1 MNEKVKSSSDL
12 RRLVEEHEK
21 TYIENMKKPV
31 EELIKEEEA
40 RLKSYKVDE
49 LLDTLQYAM
58 RNIYAED
65 LPEWVKYMGT
75 DGTSFLEIKSGTEV
89 VSKNSLYRVIILHKY
104 EFKDTIPHNTFFIG
118 CFNKYGN
125 TLQVTAKGG
134 NVKIEYDIEEKIFQ
148 YENRAFAKP
157 IQNREISQKVQ
168 YQLIHAFC
176 ELYPILLEKVEEE
189 FEISL
194 SIE

>member
-1 MNEKVKSSSDL
+1 MV
-12 RRLVEEHEK
+12 
-21 TYIENMKKPV
+21 
-31 EELIKEEEA
+31 
-40 RLKSYKVDE
+40 
-49 LLDTLQYAM
+49 
-58 RNIYAED
+58 
-65 LPEWVKYMGT
+65 T

-89 VSKNSLYRVIILHKY
+89 VSKNSLYRVIILHQY

-125 TLQVTAKGG
+125 TLKITAKGD

>member
-1 MNEKVKSSSDL
+1 MNEKVKSNSDL

-65 LPEWVKYMGT
+65 LPEWVKYMGI
-75 DGTSFLEIKSGTEV
+75 DGISFSEIKSGTEV
-89 VSKNSLYRVIILHKY
+89 VSQNSLYRVIILHKY

-125 TLQVTAKGG
+125 TLKVTAKGG
-134 NVKIEYDIEEKIFQ
+134 NVKIEYDIEGTIFQ

-157 IQNREISQKVQ
+157 VHNREISQKVQ

-176 ELYPILLEKVEEE
+176 ELYPTLLEKVEEE
-189 FEISL
+189 FENSL
-194 SIE
+194 AIK

>member
-1 MNEKVKSSSDL
+1 MNEKVKSNSAL

-21 TYIENMKKPV
+21 IYIENMKKPV

-75 DGTSFLEIKSGTEV
+75 DGTSFLEVKSGTEV

-125 TLQVTAKGG
+125 TLKVTAKGG
-134 NVKIEYDIEEKIFQ
+134 IVKIEYDIEEKIFQ
-148 YENRAFAKP
+148 YENRAFAKSVHKK
-157 IQNREISQKVQ
+157 EIPQKVQ

-176 ELYPILLEKVEEE
+176 ELYPLLLEKVEEE
-189 FEISL
+189 FENSL
-194 SIE
+194 SIK

>member
-1 MNEKVKSSSDL
+1 MV
-12 RRLVEEHEK
+12 
-21 TYIENMKKPV
+21 
-31 EELIKEEEA
+31 
-40 RLKSYKVDE
+40 
-49 LLDTLQYAM
+49 
-58 RNIYAED
+58 
-65 LPEWVKYMGT
+65 T

-89 VSKNSLYRVIILHKY
+89 VSKNSLYRVIILHQY

-125 TLQVTAKGG
+125 TLKITAKGDK
-134 NVKIEYDIEEKIFQ
+134 VKIEYDIEEKIFQ

>member
-1 MNEKVKSSSDL
+1 MNEKAKSDL
-12 RRLVEEHEK
+12 ALQRLLEEHEK
-21 TYIENMKKPV
+21 TYIENIKKPV
-31 EELIKEEEA
+31 EQLIKEEEE
-40 RLKSYKVDE
+40 RLKNYKVNE
-49 LLDTLQYAM
+49 LLDSLYYAM

-65 LPEWVKYMGT
+65 LPEWVKYMGV
-75 DGTSFLEIKSGTEV
+75 DGTSFLEIKAGTEV
-89 VSKNSLYRVIILHKY
+89 VSRNLLYRVIILHKY

-125 TLQVTAKGG
+125 TLKITAKGG
-134 NVKIEYDIEEKIFQ
+134 NVKIEYDIEEKTLQ

-157 IQNREISQKVQ
+157 VHKREIPQKVQ

-189 FEISL
+189 FATSL
-194 SIE
+194 AIK